1 MSIQEMQGE
10 SVADLLY
17 RQRQEAIERTGR
29 EPSELVITSFQE
41 RQLRA
46 EMEPHMDHYGPGET
60 PADGIRFCG
69 IPVRVIPMWEN
80 HGSAA

>member
-1 MSIQEMQGE
+1 MSELR
-10 SVADLLY
+10 SVTDLLY
-17 RQRQEAIERTGR
+17 RQRQEAIEQTGG

-41 RQLRA
+41 SQLRT
-46 EMEPHMDHYGPGET
+46 EMEPHMAPYGPGET

>member
-1 MSIQEMQGE
+1 MSIQETHGE

-41 RQLRA
+41 SQLRA
-46 EMEPHMDHYGPGET
+46 EMEPSMVPFGPGET

>member
-1 MSIQEMQGE
+1 MSELR
-10 SVADLLY
+10 SVTDLLY
-17 RQRQEAIERTGR
+17 RQRQEAIERTGK

-41 RQLRA
+41 SQLRA
-46 EMEPHMDHYGPGET
+46 EMEPSMVPFGLGET
-60 PADGIRFCG
+60 PADGTRFCG